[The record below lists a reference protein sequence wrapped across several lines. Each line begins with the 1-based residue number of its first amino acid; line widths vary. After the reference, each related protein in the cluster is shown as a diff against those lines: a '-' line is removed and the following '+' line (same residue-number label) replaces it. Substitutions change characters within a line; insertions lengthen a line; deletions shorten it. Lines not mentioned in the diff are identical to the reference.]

1 MLLQGCLRLFPA
13 LMLELPEALVAEAVV
28 AQRRQS
34 AHLAYTGTDLRG
46 ILRRDGKDSKDSAS
60 EFETY
65 G

>member
-1 MLLQGCLRLFPA
+1 
-13 LMLELPEALVAEAVV
+13 MLELPEALVAEAVV